1 MYESTIKSNVALG
14 QDEKIDNEKVRKSLN
29 FAELDEFD
37 LNYNLLHNA
46 NNLSGG
52 EKQRLGIA
60 RAIYSERPIIIMDE
74 CTNALDKNTEL
85 KIIKKLI
92 AQEKTIFMITHN
104 TDYLKFFDKIL
115 YISKNKVIFDDFK
128 SIYENKDFIISN

>member
-14 QDEKIDNEKVRKSLN
+14 QDEKIDNEKVRKVLIL
-29 FAELDEFD
+29 ELDEFD

-104 TDYLKFFDKIL
+104 TDYLKLFDKIL
-115 YISKNKVIFDDFK
+115 YISKNKIIFEVFESLVK
-128 SIYENKDFIISN
+128 NKDFNYQN

>member
-14 QDEKIDNEKVRKSLN
+14 QDEKRIDNEKVRKSLN

-60 RAIYSERPIIIMDE
+60 RAIYSERLIIMDE

-92 AQEKTIFMITHN
+92 ARKNYFY
-104 TDYLKFFDKIL
+104 DY
-115 YISKNKVIFDDFK
+115 S
-128 SIYENKDFIISN
+128 

>member
-1 MYESTIKSNVALG
+1 MK
-14 QDEKIDNEKVRKSLN
+14 KIDNEKVRKSLN

-85 KIIKKLI
+85 KIIKKTYCSR
-92 AQEKTIFMITHN
+92 KNYFY
-104 TDYLKFFDKIL
+104 DY
-115 YISKNKVIFDDFK
+115 S
-128 SIYENKDFIISN
+128 

>member
-52 EKQRLGIA
+52 E
-60 RAIYSERPIIIMDE
+60 
-74 CTNALDKNTEL
+74 
-85 KIIKKLI
+85 
-92 AQEKTIFMITHN
+92 
-104 TDYLKFFDKIL
+104 
-115 YISKNKVIFDDFK
+115 
-128 SIYENKDFIISN
+128 NKDLV